1 MNGSHAYDKMLLKM
15 KEIRSAEESSL
26 QTPQAVKRERSFKLS
41 LPILV
46 AGVDAYGEKFQEMT
60 ELSSISSQEAIFWLN
75 SGVTIGA
82 KLNISLEIPKTLIL
96 EDQLKLIMSGNV
108 VFVKAEANKKK
119 KQLISVR
126 LDKNYKINPILKK
139 I

>member
-1 MNGSHAYDKMLLKM
+1 MTSMCKNASKM
-15 KEIRSAEESSL
+15 KATRNLEESSI
-26 QTPQAVKRERSFKLS
+26 QTPRVGKRERSFKLS

-46 AGVDAYGEKFQEMT
+46 SGIDAYGNKFQERT
-60 ELSSISSQEAIFWLN
+60 ELSSISSQEAIFSLN

-82 KLNISLEIPKTLIL
+82 KLNLFLDIPKTIIL
-96 EDQLKLIMSGNV
+96 EDHLKLIISGDV
-108 VFVKAEANKKK
+108 VFVKSETNNNK

-126 LDKNYKINPILKK
+126 LEKNYKINPIIKK

>member
-1 MNGSHAYDKMLLKM
+1 M
-15 KEIRSAEESSL
+15 KATRNLEESSI
-26 QTPQAVKRERSFKLS
+26 QNPRVKKRERSFKLS

-46 AGVDAYGEKFQEMT
+46 NGIDAYGNKFQERT

-82 KLNISLEIPKTLIL
+82 KLNLFFDIPKTLIL
-96 EDQLKLIMSGNV
+96 EDHLKLIISGDV
-108 VFVKAEANKKK
+108 VYVKSETNNKK

-126 LDKNYKINPILKK
+126 LEKNYKINPIIKK